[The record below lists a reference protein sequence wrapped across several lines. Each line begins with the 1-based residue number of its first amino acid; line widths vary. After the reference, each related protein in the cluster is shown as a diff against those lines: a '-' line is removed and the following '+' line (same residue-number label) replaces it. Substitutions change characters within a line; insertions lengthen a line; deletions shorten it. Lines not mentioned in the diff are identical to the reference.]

1 MRTPKYDLRL
11 NPDDRARLEAV
22 HAALGVASGMSI
34 SKMAA
39 FRWAIKCAE
48 EALGIAAKQPAP
60 EGAPQGE
67 PAKA

>member
-1 MRTPKYDLRL
+1 MRAPKYDLRL
-11 NPDDRARLEAV
+11 NPSDRARLEAV

-48 EALGIAAKQPAP
+48 EALGIAPKPTPP
-60 EGAPQGE
+60 EGAPQA
-67 PAKA
+67 PPVNA

>member
-1 MRTPKYDLRL
+1 MRSPKYDLRL

-39 FRWAIKCAE
+39 FRWALKAAE
-48 EALGIAAKQPAP
+48 EALGIAAKPPTP
-60 EGAPQGE
+60 EGAPQA
-67 PAKA
+67 PPVNA